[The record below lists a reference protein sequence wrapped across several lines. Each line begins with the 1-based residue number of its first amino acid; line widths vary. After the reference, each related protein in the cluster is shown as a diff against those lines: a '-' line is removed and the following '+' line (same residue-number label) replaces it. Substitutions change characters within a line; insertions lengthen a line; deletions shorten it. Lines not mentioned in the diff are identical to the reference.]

1 MAYSSTLPPVL
12 IAGGFG
18 GVPMRMFVYEST
30 HTVAAVAASSFISDG
45 YSRGMRVGDI
55 IHVNELTTG
64 GALTGFATGR
74 VSSASTGSGVTCVFA
89 ATST

>member
-1 MAYSSTLPPVL
+1 MAYSSTLPPVM

-18 GVPMRMFVYEST
+18 GSPMRMFVYEST

-45 YSRGMRVGDI
+45 YARGMRLGDI
-55 IHVNELTTG
+55 VFVNELTTG
-64 GALTGFATGR
+64 GALTGFAVGR
-74 VSSASTGSGVTCVFA
+74 VSSQTTGSGVSVVFA